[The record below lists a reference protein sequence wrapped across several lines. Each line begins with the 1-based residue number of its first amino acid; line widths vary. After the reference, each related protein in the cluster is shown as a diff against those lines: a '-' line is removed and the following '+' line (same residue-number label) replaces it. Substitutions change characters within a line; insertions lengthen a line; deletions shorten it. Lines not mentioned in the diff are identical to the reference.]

1 MRFAVCG
8 VAPLL
13 TVCFRQIII
22 FAIAKQKSMRY
33 NRPLRRLLQL
43 INLESDLD
51 DYENIHETIEKELV
65 FKGTNLWILVF
76 AILIASVGLNMN
88 STAVIIGAML
98 ISPLMGPI
106 NGIGYSIATYD
117 FPLFR
122 QAVKNFTFAVIA
134 GLIASTTYFA
144 ISPISTA
151 HSELLARTSPT
162 IYDVLI
168 AFFGGTAGIVAITS
182 KKKGNVI
189 PGVAIATALMPP
201 LCTAG
206 YGLATGQFTFFFG
219 ALYLFTINTV
229 FIALS
234 ALLISQI
241 LKLPIRGT
249 IAEPQKKRINQ
260 MISLVLAL
268 VLIPS
273 IYFGYLLVQKENF
286 TERAAR
292 YIDNI
297 SVVEGNYLLKHEIN
311 PKTRTIQLVY
321 GGTSLSGEQ
330 KEEIRIRAAD
340 FSLKDV
346 TIDFKQGFSYA
357 DLALRN
363 TEVEQMKAEINR
375 LNMVIRERNSALT
388 TITESREKGGEL
400 LSELGIL
407 YPQVT
412 QVAYSQMLSYAMG
425 KESPDTLAV
434 VIVTTKGRDLTG
446 NEKEL
451 VEKWL
456 STRLRSGSVKVFYNK

>member
-1 MRFAVCG
+1 M
-8 VAPLL
+8 
-13 TVCFRQIII
+13 
-22 FAIAKQKSMRY
+22 KY
-33 NRPLRRLLQL
+33 NRPLRRMLEL

-51 DYENIHETIEKELV
+51 EYENIHDTIEKELV

-76 AILIASVGLNMN
+76 AILVASVGLNMN

-117 FPLFR
+117 LSLFR
-122 QAVKNFTFAVIA
+122 QALKNFTFAVIA
-134 GLIASTTYFA
+134 GLLASTAYFA

-168 AFFGGTAGIVAITS
+168 AFFGGMAGIVAITS

-206 YGLATGQFTFFFG
+206 YGLASGHFTFFFG

-234 ALLISQI
+234 AFLISQI

-249 IAEPQKKRINQ
+249 IADAQKKRINQ
-260 MISLVLAL
+260 MISVVLTL

-273 IYFGYLLVQKENF
+273 IYFGYLMVQKEKF
-286 TERAAR
+286 TERAGM
-292 YIDNI
+292 YVENI

-311 PKTRTIQLVY
+311 PKTRTIQLIY
-321 GGTSLSGEQ
+321 GGTSLTEAQ
-330 KEEIRIRAAD
+330 KEDILERAND
-340 FSLKDV
+340 FSLGDV
-346 TIDFKQGFSYA
+346 NVQVEQGFSYA

-363 TEVEQMKAEINR
+363 SEVETLKAEINR
-375 LNMVIRERNSALT
+375 LNLLLRERNAELTGISA
-388 TITESREKGGEL
+388 IREKGSDL
-400 LSELGIL
+400 LAEMAVI
-407 YPQVT
+407 YPQVSE
-412 QVAYSQMLSYAMG
+412 VSYARTLNYV
-425 KESPDTLAV
+425 KERETPDTLAL
-434 VIVTTKGRDLTG
+434 VIVTTKGKDLTVK
-446 NEKEL
+446 EKEQ

-456 STRLRSGSVKVFYNK
+456 STRLKSGNVKVLFNK

>member
-1 MRFAVCG
+1 M
-8 VAPLL
+8 
-13 TVCFRQIII
+13 
-22 FAIAKQKSMRY
+22 KN
-33 NRPLRRLLQL
+33 NRLLRRVLQL

-51 DYENIHETIEKELV
+51 EYESIHETIEKEMV

-76 AILIASVGLNMN
+76 AILVASVGLNMN

-117 FPLFR
+117 LSLLR
-122 QAVKNFTFAVIA
+122 KALKNFTFAVVT
-134 GLIASTTYFA
+134 GLLASTFYFA

-168 AFFGGTAGIVAITS
+168 AFFGGMAGIVAITS

-206 YGLATGQFTFFFG
+206 YGLATGHFTFFFG

-249 IAEPQKKRINQ
+249 IEEVQKKRINQ
-260 MISLVLAL
+260 MISVVLTL

-273 IYFGYLLVQKENF
+273 IYFGYLMVQKEKF
-286 TERAAR
+286 TERAGM
-292 YIDNI
+292 YVGNI
-297 SVVEGNYLLKHEIN
+297 SVVEGNYLLNHEID
-311 PKTRTIQLVY
+311 PKTRSIQLVY
-321 GGTSLSGEQ
+321 GGSALTEVQ
-330 KEEIRIRAAD
+330 KEDILARAAD
-340 FSLKDV
+340 FSLKNAS
-346 TIDFKQGFSYA
+346 INIEQGFSYG
-357 DLALRN
+357 DIALRN
-363 TEVEQMKAEINR
+363 SEVETLKGEINR
-375 LNMVIRERNSALT
+375 LNMVIRERNSELAG
-388 TITESREKGGEL
+388 ISAPREKGSDLLAEL
-400 LSELGIL
+400 AVL
-407 YPQVT
+407 YPEVSG
-412 QVAYSQMLSYAMG
+412 VSYAQSLNYV
-425 KESPDTLAV
+425 KEREIPDTIALV
-434 VIVTTKGRDLTG
+434 MVTTRGRDLSG
-446 NEKEL
+446 KEREKI
-451 VEKWL
+451 EKWL
-456 STRLRSGSVKVFYNK
+456 STRLKSDTVRVLFNK

>member
-1 MRFAVCG
+1 M
-8 VAPLL
+8 
-13 TVCFRQIII
+13 
-22 FAIAKQKSMRY
+22 KY
-33 NRPLRRLLQL
+33 NKPLRRLLKL

-51 DYENIHETIEKELV
+51 EYENIHETIEKELV

-76 AILIASVGLNMN
+76 AILVASVGLNMN

-122 QAVKNFTFAVIA
+122 QAVKNFTFAVLA

-168 AFFGGTAGIVAITS
+168 AFFGGMAGIVAITS

-206 YGLATGQFTFFFG
+206 YGLATGQFAFLFG
-219 ALYLFTINTV
+219 ALYLFTINSV

-234 ALLISQI
+234 ALIISQI

-249 IAEPQKKRINQ
+249 IDEAQKKRINQ
-260 MISLVLAL
+260 MISAVLTL

-273 IYFGYLLVQKENF
+273 IYFGYMLVQKENF
-286 TERAAR
+286 TERASR
-292 YIDNI
+292 YIENI
-297 SVVEGNYLLKHEIN
+297 SVVEGNYLFKHDIN

-321 GGTSLSGEQ
+321 GGTSLSELQ
-330 KEEIRIRAAD
+330 KNEIVERAND
-340 FSLKDV
+340 FALKDV
-346 TIDFKQGFSYA
+346 NIKFEQGFSYA
-357 DLALRN
+357 DIALRN
-363 TEVEQMKAEINR
+363 SEVETLKAEINR
-375 LNMVIRERNSALT
+375 LNMVIRERNAALLGISAT
-388 TITESREKGGEL
+388 QEKGGEL
-400 LSELGIL
+400 LSELVVL

-412 QVAYSQMLSYAMG
+412 EVSYAQTLNFV
-425 KESPDTLAV
+425 KERNAPDTLAL
-434 VIVTTKGRDLTG
+434 VIVTTNGKDLSG
-446 NEKEL
+446 KDKEQ

-456 STRLRSGSVKVFYNK
+456 SARLKSDTVKVLFNK